1 MNSNKLSNK
10 ETSEKSNKIINN
22 NSTKLS
28 LEFIKKSIDNLYLKR
43 NIYKEIVQ
51 KESLM
56 NKLNKNIDNFFNG
69 INTNNN
75 SKNHKQNCILIK
87 HYYKFINHI
96 NYCCNLFFNE
106 ESQFSKYKI
115 INLEHNIDKNYFPAF
130 SIILLKKFINSDK
143 HSLIQNHFK
152 LLLSI
157 PIFHKNS

>member
-69 INTNNN
+69 IKTNNN
-75 SKNHKQNCILIK
+75 SKSHKQNCILISRDI
-87 HYYKFINHI
+87 FR
-96 NYCCNLFFNE
+96 
-106 ESQFSKYKI
+106 
-115 INLEHNIDKNYFPAF
+115 ID
-130 SIILLKKFINSDK
+130 
-143 HSLIQNHFK
+143 
-152 LLLSI
+152 
-157 PIFHKNS
+157 

>member
-75 SKNHKQNCILIK
+75 SKNHKQNSILIK
-87 HYYKFINHI
+87 HYYKFIKNI
-96 NYCCNLFFNE
+96 NYSCNLFFNE
-106 ESQFSKYKI
+106 ESQFSNYKI
-115 INLEHNIDKNYFPAF
+115 KNLEHNIDKNYFPAF

-143 HSLIQNHFK
+143 HSLIED
-152 LLLSI
+152 
-157 PIFHKNS
+157 